1 MPDGNK
7 PAVYI
12 DGDSGTTG
20 LQIVQRLGQ
29 REDIELLTQGAE
41 RRRDVAART
50 ELLNE
55 ADVVILCLPDETAVE
70 AVTLVKNER
79 VRIID
84 ASTAHRVA
92 PGWVYGM
99 PEYDEG
105 RPEAIAEAGRVSNP
119 GCYAMGAISLLA
131 PLVRAGLLPSDHV
144 ATVLG
149 VSGYSGGGKS
159 LIKEFEE
166 QPDAAT
172 SPFYVYGLT
181 QTHKHLEEMRIHSLL
196 ANSPSFVP
204 NVGRFRQGMVVS
216 VPLQAG
222 QLSKKA
228 TLSDILE
235 ILGQAYENR
244 RFVQVRADDEGVDG
258 ATRID
263 PSAFA
268 GTNHMELAVYGD
280 ATNRRFLLT
289 AAYDNLGK
297 GASGTAVQNLNLMLG
312 MPEDVGLEGP
322 ALSTA
327 EFVAA
332 N

>member
-1 MPDGNK
+1 MTDGKK

-20 LQIVQRLGQ
+20 LQIVQRLGR
-29 REDIELLTQGAE
+29 REDIKLLSLGAE

-70 AVTLVKNER
+70 AVTFVNNER

-99 PEYDEG
+99 PEYDKG

-119 GCYAMGAISLLA
+119 GCYAMGAIALMA
-131 PLVRAGLLPSDHV
+131 PLVRAGLLPRDHI

-166 QPDAAT
+166 RPDAAA

-204 NVGRFRQGMVVS
+204 SVGRFRQGMVVS
-216 VPLQAG
+216 VPLQAE
-222 QLSKKA
+222 QLTKRA
-228 TLSDILE
+228 ERSDILE
-235 ILGQAYENR
+235 ILGQAYEHK
-244 RFVQVRADDEGVDG
+244 RFVKVRPDDDANG

-263 PSAFA
+263 PAAFA
-268 GTNHMELAVYGD
+268 DTNHMELAVYGD
-280 ATNRRFLLT
+280 AGNRRFLLT
-289 AAYDNLGK
+289 ASYDNLGK

-322 ALSTA
+322 PLPTTEA
-327 EFVAA
+327 VAA
-332 N
+332 S

>member
-1 MPDGNK
+1 MPEGNK

-20 LQIVQRLGQ
+20 LQIVQRLGR

-105 RPEAIAEAGRVSNP
+105 RPEAIAAAARVSNP
-119 GCYAMGAISLLA
+119 GCYAMGAIALIA
-131 PLVRAGLLPSDHV
+131 PLVRVGLLPKDHV

-159 LIKEFEE
+159 LIREFEE
-166 QPDAAT
+166 QPDDLT

-196 ANSPSFVP
+196 ANPPSFVP
-204 NVGRFRQGMVVS
+204 SVGRFRQGMVVS

-222 QLSKKA
+222 QLTKSA
-228 TLSDILE
+228 TRSAILD
-235 ILGQAYENR
+235 ILGQAYENK
-244 RFVQVRADDEGVDG
+244 RFVQVRADADADG

-268 GTNHMELAVYGD
+268 DTNHMEVAVYGD
-280 ATNRRFLLT
+280 AGNRRYLLT
-289 AAYDNLGK
+289 ASYDNLGK

-322 ALSTA
+322 PLPAVEA
-327 EFVAA
+327 VAA
-332 N
+332 G